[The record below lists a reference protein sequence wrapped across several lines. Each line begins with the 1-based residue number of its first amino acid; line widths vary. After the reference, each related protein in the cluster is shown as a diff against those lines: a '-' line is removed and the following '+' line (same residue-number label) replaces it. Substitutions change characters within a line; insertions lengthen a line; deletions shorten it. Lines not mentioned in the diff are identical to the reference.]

1 MQLDFK
7 ALEQALAPIAEIG
20 QGELTF
26 DVGGTPVTVRVLRP
40 SEEVEAQKYASVALE
55 GDADHAAVDYLDR
68 FRLACLSHAIV
79 AVGNQDFRNVDY
91 VTTGAKLDNGTEIKV
106 PKHKAMRDLL
116 GRWTRA
122 ALSGVFNKFHE
133 LLAKTEKEAEQAIVF
148 EPSDIPSEIERLQQR
163 IADLKGDMEKAKVA
177 ELTKFTATVEQA
189 QALAQEKAQVAPP
202 APEAPPEEVP
212 EPSPARGPVRRAPIT
227 PQRAA
232 PPPVVQVPPPPPPSQ
247 QAAAPQPSAPPA
259 PQAPPPRPDSSFV
272 NFDDDDGVHAAM
284 EAETQ
289 RLLEMR
295 RRAARNQQP
304 QDEGGALDQVRHRRP
319 PHLDALE
326 AEEEIGVTQAAAMRA
341 REVGVT
347 PDGTPVFA
355 LPAQDLDTPSFRG
368 RPSAG
373 PLNPQ
378 VRQGGATNP
387 RFQRPNKP

>member
-40 SEEVEAQKYASVALE
+40 SEEVEAQKYAAPALE
-55 GDADHAAVDYLDR
+55 TEGSQAAVEYMDR
-68 FRLACLSHAIV
+68 FRLACLSYAIV

-91 VTTGAKLDNGTEIKV
+91 VTTGEKLDNGTEVKV
-106 PKHKAMRDLL
+106 QKHKALRDLL
-116 GRWTRA
+116 ARWTRA
-122 ALSGVFNKFHE
+122 ALAGVFNKFYE
-133 LLAKTEKEAEQAIVF
+133 LVLKTEKEAEKAIVF
-148 EPSDIPSEIERLQQR
+148 EPADIPSEIDRLQQR
-163 IADLKGDMEKAKVA
+163 ITELRGQMEKNKAL
-177 ELTKFTATVEQA
+177 ERTKFSETVEMVQA
-189 QALAQEKAQVAPP
+189 QTQATSEV
-202 APEAPPEEVP
+202 EAPPPPEPEEAA
-212 EPSPARGPVRRAPIT
+212 EPSPALGPVRRAPIT

-232 PPPVVQVPPPPPPSQ
+232 PPPVVQVPPPAPVSPSTQ
-247 QAAAPQPSAPPA
+247 TAAPPAPPA